1 MTARQISEAHRTD
14 ARAHNAFHIVA
25 DLEKHA
31 ANLAIDALSQDGAQS
46 RRREGMQSRDLR
58 SLAVEKNAAQ
68 QFRRVRRVPLSIQR
82 DFVFLLDLETRMTEM
97 LREIAVVGENEKS
110 FALRVEAA
118 NVKQARKFGRQK
130 IE

>member
-14 ARAHNAFHIVA
+14 ARAHKAFHIVA

-58 SLAVEKNAAQ
+58 SLAVEKNAAPLDSSGNCNGHCRAG
-68 QFRRVRRVPLSIQR
+68 FRSGPACESQGGP
-82 DFVFLLDLETRMTEM
+82 
-97 LREIAVVGENEKS
+97 A
-110 FALRVEAA
+110 
-118 NVKQARKFGRQK
+118 
-130 IE
+130 